1 MAQTR
6 VETHDALGVGDV
18 SAGVRAAG
26 PDHHERPF
34 AVRVIWAGE
43 IACVGWLRDRTRSVC
58 PESRDRREG
67 RLAIR
72 RAVVRHPVS
81 VEHVRISSR

>member
-6 VETHDALGVGDV
+6 VETNDALGIGDV
-18 SAGVRAAG
+18 ATGVRAAG

-34 AVRVIWAGE
+34 AVRVARAGE
-43 IACVGWLRDRTRSVC
+43 IAGVGRLRDRTRGVC
-58 PESRDRREG
+58 PESRDRRQG
-67 RLAIR
+67 RRAIR